1 MAPLLFTCPT
11 THRRAPTRVE
21 TDPKSLA
28 AAWKRTLKVECPH
41 CGEMHRV
48 TVRDAYIAFAVQDGT
63 DPIVVDRPPG
73 VAPPPPKG
81 FIPRRARPVVYPYN
95 TVPPHIILP
104 NRIADVF
111 NARTEPGVPSRL
123 EHNYP
128 IRVFCPAKQR

>member
-48 TVRDAYIAFAVQDGT
+48 TVRDAYIASAVQDGT
-63 DPIVVDRPPG
+63 DRIVVDRSPE
-73 VAPPPPKG
+73 VAPP
-81 FIPRRARPVVYPYN
+81 RARGFTARRVSRAKAKN
-95 TVPPHIILP
+95 ANDLP
-104 NRIADVF
+104 S
-111 NARTEPGVPSRL
+111 P
-123 EHNYP
+123 
-128 IRVFCPAKQR
+128 

>member
-81 FIPRRARPVVYPYN
+81 FIPRRARPVKAKN
-95 TVPPHIILP
+95 AGGLP
-104 NRIADVF
+104 
-111 NARTEPGVPSRL
+111 TP
-123 EHNYP
+123 
-128 IRVFCPAKQR
+128 